1 MCCTMWFDFFV
12 GERDGRRWARLS
24 ELMATND
31 VLQQIVSRVL
41 SQRPEKAAERVI
53 Y

>member
-1 MCCTMWFDFFV
+1 
-12 GERDGRRWARLS
+12 
-24 ELMATND
+24 MATND

>member
-1 MCCTMWFDFFV
+1 
-12 GERDGRRWARLS
+12 
-24 ELMATND
+24 MATND

-53 Y
+53 